1 MKNKIITINEGT
13 YIKGNVNPP
22 PATTDTRP
30 APPGAQAPLPQQ
42 NSPQATLPQ
51 QNPSRTS
58 TRE

>member
-1 MKNKIITINEGT
+1 MKTKVMTINDGT

-22 PATTDTRP
+22 PDPNTRP
-30 APPGAQAPLPQQ
+30 APPGAQATLPQQ